1 MLSLQFTY
9 SLTQKLC
16 PLFFCYKFNKL
27 RTQMLAIS
35 QVSLC
40 LINLSFNELGFGSS
54 SDMILDERREMHTNC
69 WVRIYGNLK
78 TCFTFKTI
86 CHLFQRF
93 CQLNFPGPRHG
104 TIYLLSYV
112 TVGPWIQ
119 ISLWEKKKDTTT
131 FLGISH
137 WVFSR
142 QPHPMTA
149 GANC

>member
-69 WVRIYGNLK
+69 WVRIYEFKDLFYLQNYLSPFSKVFANL
-78 TCFTFKTI
+78 I
-86 CHLFQRF
+86 
-93 CQLNFPGPRHG
+93 FPAPG
-104 TIYLLSYV
+104 TGQYTSF
-112 TVGPWIQ
+112 PMW
-119 ISLWEKKKDTTT
+119 LWVLEYKFLCGKKKNTTT

>member
-40 LINLSFNELGFGSS
+40 IQSF
-54 SDMILDERREMHTNC
+54 
-69 WVRIYGNLK
+69 
-78 TCFTFKTI
+78 
-86 CHLFQRF
+86 FQWARF
-93 CQLNFPGPRHG
+93 RVFMRYDIGWEARNAHE
-104 TIYLLSYV
+104 LLSQNLRKFKDLFYLQNYLSPFSKV
-112 TVGPWIQ
+112 FANLIFPAPGTGQYTSFPMW
-119 ISLWEKKKDTTT
+119 LWVLEYKFLCGKKKDTTT
-131 FLGISH
+131 FLGISP